1 MSHIERKGLI
11 DEKICIPS
19 IFITFSKPS
28 FIAYRNDRGLLDIKH
43 IFVYVNTQGSK
54 MKIRDKL
61 SSQPQHLLI
70 LRSSCYHSLPS
81 TLLRKHLMLI
91 ISLKNMKNKNNGT
104 IDSRKRF
111 MLSLNLSNFLPY

>member
-1 MSHIERKGLI
+1 MNKKKHKKILSHIERKGLV
-11 DEKICIPS
+11 DEKIAIPS
-19 IFITFSKPS
+19 IFITFPKPS
-28 FIAYRNDRGLLDIKH
+28 FIVYGDDRGLLGIKH

-54 MKIRDKL
+54 MKTRDKL

-91 ISLKNMKNKNNGT
+91 ISSK
-104 IDSRKRF
+104 I
-111 MLSLNLSNFLPY
+111 